1 MNKPIFVLHN
11 QDLHFW
17 YSCNVIVAAVKEA
30 FEGVAG
36 VTWCSA
42 NSGLN
47 ATDIAAIRLSAS
59 MQETFIYL
67 VSDNL
72 NYQQIAQELQE
83 IENIVF
89 IIPVYGN
96 MTVEFDRWPA
106 LSNLLRSK
114 KVILLVASHRSGQQI
129 SLFVE
134 SATIKKI
141 PYPVSLLHF
150 HDTPALPPES
160 TIQLVYSGRLMIQK
174 NVFELMNTFLLAHK
188 MDPRLRLNICG
199 EFHERSHHLH
209 GIEVDF
215 AMYRQEFHRIIDSG
229 GGAIIYHG
237 FLDQTQLQSLNA
249 QCDYVISMSTYHDED
264 FGVSVAQALAQGLR
278 PILSDW
284 GGHPDFVR
292 AFSGTLIPVKL
303 NQHKVPNIVP
313 KHLLLALEGLKPLSS
328 HTRERNRK
336 IAQGMFS
343 VKAFREN
350 FLRLLSTP
358 VKTYEGQNSF
368 YLNYAKVCSSRYP
381 FYKYKKFEPV
391 EYLDIYKSYLSDYQ
405 DLSQFSLDAPHSQEV
420 SHND

>member
-1 MNKPIFVLHN
+1 MSQPVFVLHN
-11 QDLHFW
+11 QDQHFW

-36 VTWCSA
+36 ITWCSA
-42 NSGLN
+42 SGGLL
-47 ATDIAAIRLSAS
+47 ATDLAAIKKSAS
-59 MQETFIYL
+59 LQETFIYL

-72 NYQQIAQELQE
+72 NYQQIVQELQG

-141 PYPVSLLHF
+141 PYPVSSLHF
-150 HDTPALPPES
+150 KDPLVLPPES

-174 NVFELMNTFLLAHK
+174 NVFELMQTFLLAHK
-188 MDPRLRLNICG
+188 MDPRLRLHICG

-209 GIEVDF
+209 GIDVDF
-215 AMYRQEFHRIIDSG
+215 AMYRQEFHRLVDSS

-249 QCDYVISMSTYHDED
+249 RCDYVISMSTYHDED
-264 FGVSVAQALAQGLR
+264 FGVSVAQALAQGLL

-284 GGHPDFVR
+284 GGHSDFVR
-292 AFSGTLIPVKL
+292 AFSGTLISVKL
-303 NQHKVPNIVP
+303 NQHNIPNIVRN
-313 KHLLLALEGLKPLSS
+313 HLLMALEGLQNLSPQ
-328 HTRERNRK
+328 TREMNRK
-336 IAQGMFS
+336 IAQEMFS
-343 VKAFREN
+343 VRAFRES

-391 EYLDIYKSYLSDYQ
+391 EYIDIYKSYLSDYQ
-405 DLSQFSLDAPHSQEV
+405 DLSQFSLES
-420 SHND
+420 SRND